1 MERFR
6 LRLLVAHSTIRS
18 LDDLDQDGKLY
29 GWLEAFYLGLLC
41 R

>member
-18 LDDLDQDGKLY
+18 LDDLDQDGKLHDR
-29 GWLEAFYLGLLC
+29 LEAFDLGLLY